1 MLRPR
6 ETVKA
11 AKAAGAIPERP
22 RSSAPKA
29 QTPLNEGSR
38 LSRAPLAFTSDG
50 GEANPI
56 ILAEQPGDDARA
68 GTVSTRPTARLIGA
82 RGPNQG
88 AAVQSAR
95 LTIWDR
101 SIGSGSQCDLR
112 FSFASWLGRVLRA
125 QEAPNSLFLA
135 PGVLVPRLIGQDD
148 PGVLGVQDD
157 PHACFA
163 LPASSR

>member
-29 QTPLNEGSR
+29 HDPLERGF
-38 LSRAPLAFTSDG
+38 APEPGASSITSDG

-82 RGPNQG
+82 RALALIDERF
-88 AAVQSAR
+88 AAWATLVRAR
-95 LTIWDR
+95 LVDKD
-101 SIGSGSQCDLR
+101 QP
-112 FSFASWLGRVLRA
+112 V
-125 QEAPNSLFLA
+125 
-135 PGVLVPRLIGQDD
+135 V
-148 PGVLGVQDD
+148 
-157 PHACFA
+157 H
-163 LPASSR
+163 

>member
-29 QTPLNEGSR
+29 HDPLERGFASEPGA
-38 LSRAPLAFTSDG
+38 SSITSDG

-68 GTVSTRPTARLIGA
+68 GTVSTRPTARLIRA
-82 RGPNQG
+82 RGPNQR

-101 SIGSGSQCDLR
+101 SIGSGSQCNLR

-135 PGVLVPRLIGQDD
+135 PGVRPSTDW
-148 PGVLGVQDD
+148 PG
-157 PHACFA
+157 
-163 LPASSR
+163 